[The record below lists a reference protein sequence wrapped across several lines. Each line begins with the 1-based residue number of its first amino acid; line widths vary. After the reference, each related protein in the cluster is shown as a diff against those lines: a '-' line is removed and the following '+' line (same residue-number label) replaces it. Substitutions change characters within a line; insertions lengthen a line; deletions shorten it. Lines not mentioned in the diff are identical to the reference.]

1 MRLSGLSVENFKP
14 FSKRIDVEL
23 GPLTVLIGRNSSG
36 KSALARLPLLIG
48 RALSPEAVSPIELD
62 ASGVDFGAS
71 FVDLIHNRA
80 PHGAIGL
87 GATFSDGTRRISFH
101 STVQH
106 VDEFMLQVVSR
117 CIWSS
122 SEAAPITMSWL
133 EREPLADPGHY
144 AVEYTGGTST
154 EVKAS
159 FKGLLPTIV
168 APESADWKDN
178 LQKLKAEMTR
188 AFERMGYQGPF
199 REEPHRQY
207 RFPGGLPQSVGV
219 SGREAPA
226 LLGADYLRREGLV
239 LKEVGSWFEKHLG
252 GWPLSISRSGDSF
265 SLVLVSPDKNT
276 VEVNLSDAGTGLSQ
290 VLPLVVQRVFD
301 AITGKAGGIEIVEQP
316 ELHLHPAAHG
326 PLADLY
332 IAASAHPEAC
342 FIIETHSEN
351 FLLRLRRRIA
361 EGLDPKRV
369 KLYWIDDSTRPG
381 SQVEEIQIHEN
392 GDVSNWPPSVFSE
405 DFEEVRAIRNAQRT
419 RTKGPQQ

>member
-1 MRLSGLSVENFKP
+1 MRLTGLSVENFKP
-14 FSKRIDVEL
+14 FSKRIDIEL

-48 RALSPEAVSPIELD
+48 RALSSEAVSPVELD

-71 FVDLIHNRA
+71 FVDLIHNRV
-80 PHGAIGL
+80 PHGSIGL
-87 GATFSDGTRRISFH
+87 GATFDNGTRRISFH

-117 CIWSS
+117 FVWSS
-122 SEAAPITMSWL
+122 SDRAPVTMTWL
-133 EREPLADPGHY
+133 GREPLADPGDYVIEH
-144 AVEYTGGTST
+144 AAGVST

-159 FKGLLPTIV
+159 FKGLLPTI
-168 APESADWKDN
+168 ASDSTGWKDE
-178 LQKLKAEMTR
+178 LQKLKTEMTR
-188 AFERMGYQGPF
+188 VFERMGYQGPF
-199 REEPHRQY
+199 REGPQRQY

-226 LLGADYLRREGLV
+226 LLGADYLRQKGVV

-252 GWPLSISRSGDSF
+252 GWPLTITRSGDSF
-265 SLVLVSPDKNT
+265 SLVLVSPDKST

-290 VLPLVVQRVFD
+290 VLPLVVQRLFD
-301 AITGKAGGIEIVEQP
+301 ATTGKAGGIEIVEQP

-332 IAASAHPEAC
+332 IAASAHSDAC
-342 FIIETHSEN
+342 FIVETHSEN

-369 KLYWIDDSTRPG
+369 KLYWINDSVRPG

-405 DFEEVRAIRNAQRT
+405 DFEEVRAIRNAQRA
-419 RTKGPQQ
+419 RTKGPQA